1 MHIYECILLATYK
14 RSIRYLQFWLHY
26 VQVNICSV
34 YKDALRRMARTSFTL
49 SPLMTIWLEVGLI
62 LISSLVRSRAFFKSC
77 FNSGR
82 EPSMR
87 LITVVR
93 WPLARTSEYTGS
105 WLPRVL
111 VILYQPDFEGVDLVR
126 TRSSAVMESSE
137 GNRVIGG
144 AGSGMCGA
152 VVVVACDCSLVDVE

>member
-1 MHIYECILLATYK
+1 
-14 RSIRYLQFWLHY
+14 
-26 VQVNICSV
+26 
-34 YKDALRRMARTSFTL
+34 
-49 SPLMTIWLEVGLI
+49 
-62 LISSLVRSRAFFKSC
+62 
-77 FNSGR
+77 
-82 EPSMR
+82 MR

-93 WPLARTSEYTGS
+93 WPLPRTSEYTGS

-126 TRSSAVMESSE
+126 TKSSAVMESNE